1 MELYATLAALVILG
15 LLLTF
20 LDFLR
25 LRKLYF
31 TEREYEEI
39 LEGLSKDDFVFIK
52 AYADTK
58 SKLDLGFYVWVV
70 YTLIW
75 VGAAIA
81 YAIWIFK

>member
-15 LLLTF
+15 LLLTS

-70 YTLIW
+70 YTLTW
-75 VGAAIA
+75 AGAAIA